1 MALSIDEL
9 EIYRIATALSDEIW
23 NLCLKW
29 NWFERKTISTQL
41 VKAADSNGAN
51 IAEGYGRYHYKENIQ
66 FCYFARGS
74 LYETQHWIRRA
85 FKRNIIT
92 SEQELN
98 LNKIIN
104 TLAPKLNAYI
114 NAIKKESNKDK

>member
-1 MALSIDEL
+1 MAKSIDEL
-9 EIYRIATALSDEIW
+9 EVYQIAAELSDDIW
-23 NLCLKW
+23 NICSEW
-29 NWFERKTISTQL
+29 NWFDRKTIGIQL
-41 VKAADSNGAN
+41 VKAADSISAN
-51 IAEGYGRYHYKENIQ
+51 IAEGYGRYFYKENIQ
-66 FCYFARGS
+66 FCYYSRGS